1 MKTQFKP
8 ASWENRNA
16 KAKRLIKLLKEGQ
29 KVSRWEMF
37 PVRFIC
43 LDMAQGN
50 EEILHEIN
58 LLIDETK
65 GSLWKQYKY

>member
-1 MKTQFKP
+1 MEKQFTP
-8 ASWENRNA
+8 PSWEYRNA

-43 LDMAQGN
+43 LEMAQGN
-50 EEILHEIN
+50 EDLTHEIN

-65 GSLWKQYKY
+65 GSI